1 MQIPHMVLESVHP
14 LVLGCSG
21 SGFGKYRQYGLEIE
35 KFYKYVKSEILLGTK
50 FFKLILWEILK
61 Y

>member
-1 MQIPHMVLESVHP
+1 MQFPYVLLESVNP

-35 KFYKYVKSEILLGTK
+35 KFYKYVKSEILLEIKG
-50 FFKLILWEILK
+50 FKLILWEILK
-61 Y
+61 